1 MIKQYLK
8 YAIAKVI
15 CILFLCLV
23 VYERTLSRKAVYLIV
38 SLVFLFIMSR
48 YAAKLLQNKEKKNLE

>member
-15 CILFLCLV
+15 CIIFLCLV
-23 VYERTLSRKAVYLIV
+23 VYERTLNKKAIYLIV
-38 SLVFLFIMSR
+38 SLVSLFIMSK
-48 YAAKLLQNKEKKNLE
+48 YATKLLQNKEKKNLE

>member
-15 CILFLCLV
+15 CIIFLCLV
-23 VYERTLSRKAVYLIV
+23 VYERTLNKKAIYLIV
-38 SLVFLFIMSR
+38 SLVSLFIMSK
-48 YAAKLLQNKEKKNLE
+48 YATKLLQNKEKKNLK